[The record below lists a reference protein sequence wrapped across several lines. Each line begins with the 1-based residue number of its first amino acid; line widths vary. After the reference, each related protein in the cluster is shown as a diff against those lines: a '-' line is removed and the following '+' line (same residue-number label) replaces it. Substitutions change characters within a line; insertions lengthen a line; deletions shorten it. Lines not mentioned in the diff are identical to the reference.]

1 MIISL
6 LTITNIKLICL
17 EIQLW
22 KWKEIPF
29 PWLASIYEGKKHS
42 PKDPLWKLKHLVTQL
57 VICVTS
63 CYKNMSLRLPLLLM
77 VKLKL
82 PPFRRGNFISG
93 FQTSFQSLWS
103 SREEME
109 GGQRKSSYFFRK
121 SISNFN
127 FSLSVLLRGYH
138 VRIRLKKECHN

>member
-1 MIISL
+1 MPWNSALEMERNTISM
-6 LTITNIKLICL
+6 TCFHIWGEKTFSKG
-17 EIQLW
+17 
-22 KWKEIPF
+22 
-29 PWLASIYEGKKHS
+29 ST
-42 PKDPLWKLKHLVTQL
+42 LKTKTLLVTQL

-63 CYKNMSLRLPLLLM
+63 CYKNMSLTLPLLLM